1 MFSVI
6 VLAPETIFYLVVLL
20 CTVLLLMG
28 EFYVDDKYTFKEE
41 LKFRDQGYVVCF
53 LFCVV
58 ENGASDGAGQWREA
72 TGGVEF
78 SKLCILFLVNRVAG
92 FCCVGSVL
100 FEEMDIGMNAREMQQ
115 HFLDSKNSTALELG
129 TECWSSVGF

>member
-1 MFSVI
+1 VFSVI
-6 VLAPETIFYLVVLL
+6 VLAPETTFYLVFF

-28 EFYVDDKYTFKEE
+28 EFYVDDKYTFKKE
-41 LKFRDQGYVVCF
+41 LKLRDQGYFLCF

-58 ENGASDGAGQWREA
+58 ENGASDGAGQWCETTR
-72 TGGVEF
+72 GIEF
-78 SKLCILFLVNRVAG
+78 SKLHILFVVYRVAG
-92 FCCVGSVL
+92 ICCVGSVL